1 MRNKF
6 ISLILA
12 TLITSNNMYH
22 IQPVYAIGEKKT
34 NQTIEIKN
42 ENEQDVVYLSEGQ
55 GSEEKGDG
63 SQQNPYEN
71 INTRNCLLY

>member
-6 ISLILA
+6 ISLTVA
-12 TLITSNNMYH
+12 SLIMSNNMYH
-22 IQPVYAIGEKKT
+22 IQPVYAIEEKKT

-42 ENEQDVVYLSEGQ
+42 ENEQDVVYLSKGQ

-63 SQQNPYEN
+63 SQQ
-71 INTRNCLLY
+71 